1 MGNDWKM
8 ASERNA
14 PAPQA
19 ASLRFARVMGSLKLG
34 GTVVGELRCVSC
46 VLFLR
51 SLGVLW
57 GLGAVL
63 LLKKNALQ
71 QGRRRE
77 KAGTGLS
84 HPPDPDL

>member
-46 VLFLR
+46 VHVACREEFGDRWL
-51 SLGVLW
+51 SL
-57 GLGAVL
+57 
-63 LLKKNALQ
+63 
-71 QGRRRE
+71 QGFE
-77 KAGTGLS
+77 VA
-84 HPPDPDL
+84 